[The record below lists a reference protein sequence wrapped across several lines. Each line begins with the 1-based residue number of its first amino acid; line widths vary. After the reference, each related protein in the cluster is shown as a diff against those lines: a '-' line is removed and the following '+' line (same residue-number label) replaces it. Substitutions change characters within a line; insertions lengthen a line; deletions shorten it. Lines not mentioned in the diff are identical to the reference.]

1 MATVERCKY
10 NGKSEFKYVRP
21 VLYYGKQ
28 KYKVD
33 LARFNFY
40 KYFDTEREAAIAV
53 DKCFL
58 LKGLE
63 PVNILKKKL

>member
-21 VLYYGKQ
+21 VIYYGKQ
-28 KYKVD
+28 KYKTD
-33 LARFNFY
+33 LAKFNYF
-40 KYFDTEREAAIAV
+40 KFFDTEREAAIAV
-53 DKCFL
+53 DKCL
-58 LKGLE
+58 LLNFQE